1 MKKIVIF
8 FIFINSF
15 AATAQTN
22 LEILNDKIRPIAFQV
37 EKSLSTTLK
46 DRIAENYPK
55 DKISVDVKL
64 SVSPARLANRLGIP
78 LAKSKF
84 SLPGLDESKEIT
96 DTKLLNFHPTLSD
109 IVSVVTLMEVSIIT
123 PEKIDVENTAQIKN
137 LIASE
142 VSTLKIKQ
150 INYKFLIGNQNIKPN
165 IDKTPPQ
172 ETTSTDDSSEKSSSL
187 LPTVVGVSALMIAL
201 IISYFFFVGIKKLEG
216 LLKELNQG
224 LASLASGNLGAGSNQ
239 GLPPVQK
246 IDISNSG
253 NSSTAEDEEEINQ
266 RLEKL
271 LTKNPEVIIPYF
283 EHILD
288 IQDFAKMLVILS
300 ALNTN
305 DRASCS
311 DKMPESFRRGYNH
324 YISSLVAGP
333 EMEKMFFLISK
344 EIHGDLKLLSL
355 DPLYLLNKSIKLK
368 IEKVKREFLVN
379 VFEKCNESEF
389 SHLIK
394 IIDPVLTASTLAL
407 NPQLI
412 DQYSKISSDNL
423 KADSLKI
430 LSHKLN
436 AFAVASSRNVTY
448 PLASFLSPDIEA
460 EFNRKTG
467 TENTS
472 WELLS
477 EKQLFQLEKYAKG
490 LSISQLSA
498 LLAIIPQELKTQILS
513 RLPDIKSQQ
522 LQRYG
527 IKLTDESFR
536 LKHEFITYAF
546 SETIQ

>member
-1 MKKIVIF
+1 MKKFVIF
-8 FIFINSF
+8 FIIINSF

-37 EKSLSTTLK
+37 EKTLSTTLK
-46 DRIAENYPK
+46 DRIAEHYPK

-64 SVSPARLANRLGIP
+64 SLNPARLASRIGIP
-78 LAKSKF
+78 LQKSKF
-84 SLPGLDESKEIT
+84 SLPGLDESKDIT

-123 PEKIDVENTAQIKN
+123 PEKIDEASTAQIKK
-137 LIASE
+137 LIDSE
-142 VSTLKIKQ
+142 ISTLKIRQ
-150 INYKFLIGNQNIKPN
+150 INYKFLIANQNNKSN
-165 IDKTPPQ
+165 IDKTLTQ
-172 ETTSTDDSSEKSSSL
+172 ETSSIDQSSEKSSSL
-187 LPTVVGVSALMIAL
+187 LPMVIGVSALTIAL
-201 IISYFFFVGIKKLEG
+201 ILSYFFFQGIKKLEG
-216 LLKELNQG
+216 LLKDLNQG
-224 LASLASGNLGAGSNQ
+224 LASFASGNLGTGANQ

-246 IDISNSG
+246 IEISNSG
-253 NSSTAEDEEEINQ
+253 NSSSGEDEEEINQ

-271 LTKNPEVIIPYF
+271 LTKNPEIITPYF
-283 EHILD
+283 DHILD

-300 ALNTN
+300 ALNTA
-305 DRASCS
+305 DRASWS

-324 YISSLVAGP
+324 YISCLVAGP
-333 EMEKMFFLISK
+333 EMERILFLMSK
-344 EIHGDLKLLSL
+344 EMHGDLKLLSH
-355 DPLYLLNKSIKLK
+355 DPLYLLNKSIKIK

-394 IIDPVLTASTLAL
+394 IIDPVFTASTLAQH
-407 NPQLI
+407 PTLI
-412 DQYSKISSDNL
+412 DKYSKISSDNL
-423 KADSLKI
+423 SASSLKI

-436 AFAVASSRNVTY
+436 AFAVATSRNVIY
-448 PLASFLSPDIEA
+448 PLASFLSPEIEA

-467 TENTS
+467 AENTS

-490 LSISQLSA
+490 LGISQLSA
-498 LLAIIPQELKTQILS
+498 LLAIIPDGLKTQILS

-522 LQRYG
+522 LQRHG

-536 LKHEFITYAF
+536 LKSEFITYAF